1 VGEDVQSGTSTRRPF
16 TVRTTR
22 VGSAHEA
29 VGAAVD
35 LGVGDRVVGLLVG
48 IAVGLCVGLC
58 VGALLGRSVGDGVGR
73 LAPHSPS
80 RFPMLGS
87 AAFSQ
92 WCSAS
97 FHLHHECCLHFPGH
111 A

>member
-1 VGEDVQSGTSTRRPF
+1 MGEDVQSGTSTRRPF

-58 VGALLGRSVGDGVGR
+58 VGALLGLAVGDCVGP
-73 LAPHSPS
+73 LGPGHTPS
-80 RFPMLGS
+80 RLPTSG
-87 AAFSQ
+87 FSVLKHLPLAQ
-92 WCSAS
+92 EHDECSRQR
-97 FHLHHECCLHFPGH
+97 ERH